1 MITLVAVLAVGLFG
15 YVFRAAPLVLLGH
28 VQLTPRVERLVRH
41 AGAGALTAL
50 LVGALRHGAAG
61 TSTIAVLAATVI
73 ALVVAARGAPL
84 LRVVLAGGAVYA
96 ALVLLGV

>member
-1 MITLVAVLAVGLFG
+1 MITLVAILAVALFG
-15 YVFRAAPLVLLGH
+15 YLFRAAPLVLLGH

-61 TSTIAVLAATVI
+61 TSTVAVLAATAV
-73 ALVVAARGAPL
+73 ALVVAARGDAL
-84 LRVVLAGGAVYA
+84 LRVVVAGGAVYVA
-96 ALVLLGV
+96 FVLVGV